1 MKRFHYDDHNQ
12 LRRQLAD
19 LIDAYNFGRRL
30 KTLRGLTPYEFIVR
44 CWRSEPERFTLDPT
58 QSNAATEHLMCLG
71 PAIRDPSLLPARTS
85 DGVGYSAEHL
95 VA

>member
-30 KTLRGLTPYEFIVR
+30 KTLRGLTPYALRVHRQMLEIR
-44 CWRSEPERFTLDPT
+44 TGKIHTRSNPIK
-58 QSNAATEHLMCLG
+58 C
-71 PAIRDPSLLPARTS
+71 RD
-85 DGVGYSAEHL
+85 
-95 VA
+95 